1 MDTKALAAT
10 VSPDSA
16 KTKVKVKVK
25 LLSRVRLFATLWIVA
40 YQAPQ
45 SMEFSRQEH
54 WSGLPF
60 YETVKFLFINVLIG
74 IDTIPIHTQIYMEV
88 SI

>member
-1 MDTKALAAT
+1 M
-10 VSPDSA
+10 
-16 KTKVKVKVK
+16 KVKVKS
-25 LLSRVRLFATLWIVA
+25 LSRVRLFETLWIVA

-74 IDTIPIHTQIYMEV
+74 IDTIPIHTQTYMEV